1 MTADLDDIVVFVWEG
16 SADIG
21 LRIQQCLANTDITVV
36 RVDPTMIEPPV
47 RQAGQRAVA
56 VLSVSV
62 IGDINF
68 TGQAWL
74 RTEAVPVIWVAVEE
88 RGADSRFYPPA
99 YANTLPPT
107 FTGAE
112 LRTMVLRAA
121 QREGARAERAGVR
134 HSPFVA
140 ECAVMR
146 TLMHDIELYAG
157 CDASVV
163 IHGETGTGKE
173 RVAERLHELSS
184 RASGPFVAVN
194 CGAVP
199 EGLFESQ
206 FFGYAKGAFTGAIGA
221 HKGYFEQADGGTL
234 FLDEI
239 GDLPLYQQVKLLRVL
254 EQRSVTRLGSSILI
268 PVDFRLVSASHHR
281 LSALTEEGQF
291 RSDLYYRLAVVE
303 LEVPNLEARGP
314 LETQNLF
321 RALIARAVPEG
332 AEPVPEWLL
341 ARVALMQFPG
351 NIRELANLAE
361 RVGVHVAR
369 TTRWDRTALDRILDQ
384 FASLAVNVAPSPV
397 AVLSP
402 SEQAERERILKALE
416 ENGWRRQ
423 DTAAVLGISRKALWE
438 RMRRLHIHGQG
449 EDMATA

>member
-36 RVDPTMIEPPV
+36 RVDPASPVPPA
-47 RQAGQRAVA
+47 RQVGQRAVA

-62 IGDINF
+62 IGDVHF
-68 TGQAWL
+68 TGQEWL
-74 RTEAVPVIWVAVEE
+74 RTEAVPVIWVAAEG
-88 RGADSRFYPPA
+88 RGWDSRFYPPA
-99 YANTLPPT
+99 YAHTLPPT

-140 ECAVMR
+140 DCAAMR
-146 TLMHDIELYAG
+146 ALMHDVELYAA

-173 RVAERLHELSS
+173 RVAERLHELSP

-254 EQRSVTRLGSSILI
+254 EQRAITRLGSAVMV
-268 PVDFRLVSASHHR
+268 PVDFRLVSASHHS
-281 LSALTEEGQF
+281 LAALTEDGRF

-321 RALIARAVPEG
+321 RALIERVVPDE
-332 AEPVPEWLL
+332 AEPIPEWLL
-341 ARVALMQFPG
+341 ARVSMMQFPG

-361 RVGVHVAR
+361 RVGVYVAR
-369 TTRWDRTALDRILDQ
+369 LRSWDRGALERILDQ

-397 AVLSP
+397 ASLSP
-402 SEQAERERILKALE
+402 GEQTERQRILKVLE

-438 RMRRLHIHGQG
+438 RMRRLHIQAQG
-449 EDMATA
+449 EGVATA